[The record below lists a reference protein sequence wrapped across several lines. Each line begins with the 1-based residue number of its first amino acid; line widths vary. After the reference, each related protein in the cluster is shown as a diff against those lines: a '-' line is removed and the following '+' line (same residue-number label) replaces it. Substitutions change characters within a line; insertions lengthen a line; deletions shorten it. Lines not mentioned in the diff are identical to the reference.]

1 MPGFALTLGFCS
13 CLRFKK
19 DESSRW
25 GGDLVSGPVEL
36 RRALRSASFR
46 RMVPLE
52 EAGQSV
58 PGISMISYYM
68 SLNKISIK
76 NKKFCIL

>member
-36 RRALRSASFR
+36 RRALRSAS
-46 RMVPLE
+46 V
-52 EAGQSV
+52 
-58 PGISMISYYM
+58 SY
-68 SLNKISIK
+68 NGSIRGSWAECARDLYD
-76 NKKFCIL
+76 FLLHESQ